1 MPSTPAMSPTKPVL
15 SLNNLVIRKRDGD
28 VLVDSISLHIDSGE
42 WLAVVGESG
51 SGKSLSAL
59 ASLRLLP
66 AGLDAS
72 GQLHWNGEDIL
83 KFSDKR
89 LQQLR
94 GGDVGMIFQEPL
106 TALNPLHRIGKQIIE
121 MLQLHQRIDL
131 AQARARAISLLNEVG
146 IDQAERRLR
155 AWPHE
160 LSGGQRQRIMIA
172 MALANNP
179 KLLIADEPTTALDAL
194 LQTQILDLL
203 KNLQKKRG
211 LSVLFISHDLPQ
223 VQRYADRVV
232 VMKTGRIVESN
243 DCEALFNAPQHD
255 YTRMLLRPFEHIHRP
270 AIDINA
276 AAVLTASQLNVN
288 YPIAANWMGRVTQW
302 HHAVTD
308 VGLTL
313 RKGEALG
320 IVGESGSGKS
330 SLAAA
335 LLRLTE
341 ASGRITVLGKDWL
354 TLSNQSLR
362 AQRAH
367 MQMVFQDPYGS
378 LSPRMMVSDLIAEGL
393 RAHRQLDE
401 AAIER
406 AVIEAMTAVNLDPA
420 SRHRY
425 PHEFSG
431 GQRQRI
437 ALARALI
444 LRPAIIVMDEPTSA
458 LDRHTQRDI
467 VELLRKIQH
476 DMGVSYIFIS
486 HDLRVVQ
493 ALCHRLLVMHQGQ
506 VVEQGYC
513 QDIFQRPKHIY
524 TQALLASL
532 NTQSQK

>member
-1 MPSTPAMSPTKPVL
+1 MPSTHAMSQHEPML
-15 SLNNLVIRKRDGD
+15 SLNNLCIRKRDGE
-28 VLVDSISLHIDSGE
+28 VLVDGINLHVDSGE

-66 AGLDAS
+66 AGLSAS
-72 GQLHWNGEDIL
+72 GQLLFNGEDIT
-83 KFSDKR
+83 KFSAKR

-106 TALNPLHRIGKQIIE
+106 TALNPLHRIGKQLIE
-121 MLQLHQRIDL
+121 MLQLHQSINP
-131 AQARARAISLLNEVG
+131 AAAKTRAISLLNEVG
-146 IDQAERRLR
+146 IDHAERRLR

-160 LSGGQRQRIMIA
+160 LSGGQRQRVMIA

-194 LQTQILDLL
+194 LQIQILDLL

-223 VQRYADRVV
+223 VRRYADRVA
-232 VMKTGRIVESN
+232 VMKAGKVVESA
-243 DCEALFNAPQHD
+243 DCASLFEQPQHE
-255 YTRMLLRPFEHIHRP
+255 YTRMLLRPFGQAELSLV
-270 AIDINA
+270 DEGSK
-276 AAVLTASQLNVN
+276 AVLTAAQVNVH
-288 YPIAANWMGRVTQW
+288 YPLRSNWMGRVTDW
-302 HHAVTD
+302 HHAVQN

-313 RKGEALG
+313 RQGEALG

-335 LLRLTE
+335 LLRLTP
-341 ASGRITVLGKDWL
+341 AKGRITVLGQNWL
-354 TLSNQSLR
+354 ALEPSELR
-362 AQRAH
+362 AQRGH

-378 LSPRMMVSDLIAEGL
+378 LSPRLMVSDLIAEGL

-401 AAIER
+401 EALDK
-406 AVIEAMTAVNLDPA
+406 AVIEAMQAVNLDPA

-444 LRPAIIVMDEPTSA
+444 LRPKIIVMDEPTSA

-467 VELLRKIQH
+467 VELLRQIQK
-476 DMGVSYIFIS
+476 DMGVSYVFIS

-493 ALCHRLLVMHQGQ
+493 ALCHCLLVMHQGR
-506 VVEQGYC
+506 VVEQGKC
-513 QDIFQRPKHIY
+513 QEIFDRPQHAY
-524 TQALLASL
+524 TKALLASML
-532 NTQSQK
+532 AH

>member
-1 MPSTPAMSPTKPVL
+1 MPSTPAMSPPKPLL
-15 SLNNLVIRKRDGD
+15 SLNNLSIRKRDGG
-28 VLVDSISLHIDSGE
+28 VLVNGINLHVDAGE

-66 AGLDAS
+66 AGISAS
-72 GQLHWNGEDIL
+72 GQLLYDGEDISR
-83 KFSDKR
+83 FSEKR

-106 TALNPLHRIGKQIIE
+106 TALNPLHRIGKQLIE
-121 MLQLHQRIDL
+121 MLQLHQKID
-131 AQARARAISLLNEVG
+131 ATAAKARAIGLLNEVG
-146 IDQAERRLR
+146 IDHAERRLS

-160 LSGGQRQRIMIA
+160 LSGGQRQRVMIA

-194 LQTQILDLL
+194 LQIQILDLL

-223 VQRYADRVV
+223 VRRYADRVA
-232 VMKTGRIVESN
+232 VMKAGEVVEN
-243 DCEALFNAPQHD
+243 ANCAELFERPQHD
-255 YTRMLLRPFEHIHRP
+255 YTRMLLRPFGQ
-270 AIDINA
+270 AQLSTVDASNK
-276 AAVLTASQLNVN
+276 AVLTAAQVNVH
-288 YPIAANWMGRVTQW
+288 YPLHSNWMGRVTDW
-302 HHAVTD
+302 HHAVQD

-313 RKGEALG
+313 RQGEALG

-330 SLAAA
+330 TLAAA
-335 LLRLTE
+335 LLRLTP
-341 ASGRITVLGKDWL
+341 AKGRITVLGKNWL
-354 TLSNQSLR
+354 GLTPKALR
-362 AQRAH
+362 AERGH

-378 LSPRMMVSDLIAEGL
+378 LSPRLMVSDLIAEGL

-401 AAIER
+401 NAIDQ
-406 AVIEAMTAVNLDPA
+406 AVIEAMQAVNLDPA

-444 LRPAIIVMDEPTSA
+444 LRPEIIVMDEPTSA

-467 VELLRKIQH
+467 VELLRKIQQ
-476 DMGVSYIFIS
+476 DMGVSYVFIS

-493 ALCHRLLVMHQGQ
+493 ALCHRLLVMHQGR
-506 VVEQGYC
+506 VVEQGKC
-513 QDIFQRPKHIY
+513 EDIFEKPQHAY
-524 TQALLASL
+524 TQALLASML
-532 NTQSQK
+532 AH